1 MLTLDSPHDFVH
13 FRTQPAMEVRGS
25 EIDYIINDIEGIL
38 LNLRTWVL
46 EKPVSRCMVRI
57 TLTFS

>member
-1 MLTLDSPHDFVH
+1 
-13 FRTQPAMEVRGS
+13 MEVRGS